1 MAQRPKQ
8 EFRQRELEI
17 LKARVSQVEV
27 TRLYDR
33 LAGVYDLWSHL
44 TEAKARRRSL
54 ELADVQ
60 DGQQVLE
67 VAVGTG
73 MAFVEMV
80 KNNPHGRNVGID
92 ISEGMLEKA
101 RRRLREAGCE
111 HYELSVGSAL
121 AIQADDHSFDVLLNN
136 YMFDLLEEHDWPMV
150 LKEFHRVLKPGGKLV
165 VVSMTFGE
173 KPGSGFYQRLY
184 QLAPL
189 LMGGCRAVRLSGPL
203 AQFGFVVK
211 VREYVQQLFF
221 PSGVILAIKS
231 DIQPMF

>member
-1 MAQRPKQ
+1 M
-8 EFRQRELEI
+8 
-17 LKARVSQVEV
+17 
-27 TRLYDR
+27 
-33 LAGVYDLWSHL
+33 
-44 TEAKARRRSL
+44 
-54 ELADVQ
+54 
-60 DGQQVLE
+60 E
-67 VAVGTG
+67 VAVCTG

-136 YMFDLLEEHDWPMV
+136 YMFDLLEEHDWPTV
-150 LKEFHRVLKPGGKLV
+150 LKEFHRVLKRGGKLV

-173 KPGSGFYQRLY
+173 RPGSGFYQRLY
-184 QLAPL
+184 PLAL
-189 LMGGCRAVRLSGPL
+189 SLMGGCRAVRLSGPL

-211 VREYVQQLFF
+211 VREYVQQLLF
-221 PSGVILAIKS
+221 PSEVILATKP
-231 DIQPMF
+231 DTQPMT